1 MTSLFK
7 MVTKNF
13 LPMKKQTWVLRPEA
27 KREEVKYVRG
37 ALYQFDD
44 DFFIGSHLHNEYILV
59 CLKDGAQYDI
69 PMNKADLER
78 AMNEDGVVMVSESIK
93 IEML

>member
-1 MTSLFK
+1 
-7 MVTKNF
+7 
-13 LPMKKQTWVLRPEA
+13 MKKETWVLRPET
-27 KREEVKYVRG
+27 KKDEVKYVRG

-44 DFFIGSHLHNEYILV
+44 GFFIGSDQHSKYILV
-59 CLKDGAQYDI
+59 CLNNGVQYDD